1 MNAAV
6 QTPARQAGIVRITGT
21 LARQA
26 ELRMTTGEHPH
37 GILFLDIEAGTGLPF
52 EARQDVGA
60 DPCAI
65 TAAVTKQ
72 RQLRRG
78 ATVTVYARGITP
90 RTDHHHAVLRLHDV
104 IDVVPEVATPSVGP
118 DAAASTHPEA

>member
-6 QTPARQAGIVRITGT
+6 QTPARPVGVVRITGT

-26 ELRMTTGEHPH
+26 ELRMSTGDQPH
-37 GILFLDIEAGTGLPF
+37 GFLFLHIEADAGFPF

-65 TAAVTKQ
+65 TAAAAKQ
-72 RQLRRG
+72 YQLCRG
-78 ATVTVYARGITP
+78 ATVTVYARGISP
-90 RTDHHHAVLRLHDV
+90 RTDHHRAVLLLHGV
-104 IDVVPEVATPSVGP
+104 TDVVPEVTTPRAGP
-118 DAAASTHPEA
+118 DADAPTHPET